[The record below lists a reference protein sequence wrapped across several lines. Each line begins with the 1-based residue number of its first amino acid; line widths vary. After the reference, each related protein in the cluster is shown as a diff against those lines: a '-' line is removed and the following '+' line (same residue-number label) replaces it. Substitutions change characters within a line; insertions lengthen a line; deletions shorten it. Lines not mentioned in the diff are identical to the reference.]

1 MRNKQYI
8 LYRKSKCGKCAHCN
22 EDNTQPAWC
31 QSCDPDIATRW
42 TSRNKD
48 IDDCMKTFQLRAMR
62 YEDVIE
68 WIPFDRLLD
77 VKEIGKGG
85 FGSVYSAT
93 WLDGIR
99 KVDEIKDGD
108 NVIYKRAR
116 KPASTVAL
124 KTLASSM
131 ENNNDFLKEFKS
143 LMTCTGTLKHYN
155 MLAIYG
161 ITQNTQTN
169 EYLMAFQYANDGSLY
184 KYLRKIFSTLT
195 WETKLQI
202 LKDISYNLN
211 SIHECAYIHADFHS
225 GNILQDQI
233 SYIADLGL
241 SKKNDENDSEDN
253 IYGVMPY
260 VAPEVLLGQKFTKAA
275 DIYGLGVIMS
285 EISTGQRPFDGLEFS
300 ETKLGKEIC
309 KPYNKLQHGIILQY
323 TRKFGYGTT
332 RTCT

>member
-1 MRNKQYI
+1 MRNINHCI
-8 LYRKSKCGKCAHCN
+8 LYRNSEYGKCAHCN

-31 QSCDPDIATRW
+31 HSCDPDIATRW
-42 TSRNKD
+42 TSRNKH
-48 IDDCMKTFQLRAMR
+48 IDDCMKASQLRAR
-62 YEDVIE
+62 KYENVIE
-68 WIPFDRLLD
+68 WISFDRLSD

-99 KVDEIKDGD
+99 KVDKINYD
-108 NVIYKRAR
+108 NAYGYIYKRAR
-116 KPASTVAL
+116 EPSCTVAL
-124 KTLASSM
+124 KTLIGSM

-143 LMTCTGTLKHYN
+143 LMKCTLNYDN

-169 EYLMAFQYANDGSLY
+169 EYLIVFQYANDGSLY
-184 KYLRKIFSTLT
+184 KYLRKNFSTLT

-202 LKDISYNLN
+202 LKDISVKLY
-211 SIHECAYIHADFHS
+211 SIHKCAYIHADFHS
-225 GNILQDQI
+225 GNVLQDQQ

-241 SKKNDENDSEDN
+241 SKKNDENDTEDN

-275 DIYGLGVIMS
+275 DIYGLG
-285 EISTGQRPFDGLEFS
+285 
-300 ETKLGKEIC
+300 
-309 KPYNKLQHGIILQY
+309 
-323 TRKFGYGTT
+323 
-332 RTCT
+332 